1 MARVKVISPSG
12 EAGDIPEEQLAA
24 AMAQGYKKADAGP
37 AAQPAAVEPEASEP
51 ASGDA
56 DSDDMLTATLKQI
69 PGFLGG
75 IVKGAAKGV
84 GNMITGAG
92 DMAGHLPSDL
102 LNPFSPNI
110 RQVVDSAYGQP
121 GLSKTAFAE
130 AHRELQP
137 HGAGEHIGKF
147 GADVAAL
154 ALAPGESIPAM
165 IGGNALITGTQTG
178 GDPTAMAVSGALAG
192 TGGLV
197 AKGLNKLA
205 TGTARGQAEVVSAR
219 RTAEAAKRAEGGSAN
234 NAMNDPLW
242 MKAQEGNTTKFTTLI
257 QKYGLTGQP
266 EKDIAIISKAP
277 EREQEVLSA
286 LSRQMNPA
294 KHQLGHE
301 WSMAEL
307 AGNAMPAALAGS
319 AVAGPLGGA
328 TTTAGILLVRSLMKK
343 YPGIAA
349 KLFGQGAGLAPGLGQ
364 LSGMAAG
371 QGVQEDDPMVA
382 ELMRRER

>member
-24 AMAQGYKKADAGP
+24 ALAQGYKRADAGP
-37 AAQPAAVEPEASEP
+37 AEQPTPAEPEAVEPA
-51 ASGDA
+51 AGDA
-56 DSDDMLTATLKQI
+56 DSNDMLTSVVKQI
-69 PGFLGG
+69 PGFITGLGKG
-75 IVKGAAKGV
+75 VVKGAA
-84 GNMITGAG
+84 NMAVGAG
-92 DMAGHLPSDL
+92 EMVRKIPGVTAG
-102 LNPFSPNI
+102 
-110 RQVVDSAYGQP
+110 VDALYGEP
-121 GLSKTAFAE
+121 GLSDRAFGE
-130 AHRELQP
+130 AHKELQP
-137 HGAGEHIGKF
+137 HGVGEHIGKF

-165 IGGNALITGTQTG
+165 MGGNALITGAQTG
-178 GDPTAMAVSGALAG
+178 GDPTAMATSAAFAGA
-192 TGGLV
+192 GGLA

-205 TGTARGQAEVVSAR
+205 KGTARGQAEIVSAK
-219 RTAEAAKRAEGGSAN
+219 RTAEAAKKVEGGSAN

-242 MKAQEGNTTKFTTLI
+242 MKAQEGNTAKFTELI

-266 EKDIAIISKAP
+266 EKDIAVISKAP
-277 EREQEVLSA
+277 EREQEILSA

-307 AGNAMPAALAGS
+307 VGNSLPAAMAGS
-319 AVAGPLGGA
+319 AIGGPIGGA
-328 TTTAGILLVRSLMKK
+328 STTAGILLVRSLMKK

-371 QGVQEDDPMVA
+371 QGVQDDDPMVT

>member
-1 MARVKVISPSG
+1 MARVKVISPTG

-24 AMAQGYKKADAGP
+24 AMAQGYKRAEAGP
-37 AAQPAAVEPEASEP
+37 AEQATSAVEPEAVEP
-51 ASGDA
+51 PAGDT
-56 DSDDMLTATLKQI
+56 DSDDMLTSVVKQI
-69 PGFLGG
+69 PGFITGLGKG
-75 IVKGAAKGV
+75 VVKGAA
-84 GNMITGAG
+84 NMAVGAG
-92 DMAGHLPSDL
+92 EMVRKIPGVTAG
-102 LNPFSPNI
+102 
-110 RQVVDSAYGQP
+110 VDALYGEP
-121 GLSKTAFAE
+121 GLSDRAFAE
-130 AHRELQP
+130 AKREVAP

-165 IGGNALITGTQTG
+165 MGGNALITGAQTG
-178 GDPTAMAVSGALAG
+178 GDPTAMATSAAFAGA
-192 TGGLV
+192 GGLA
-197 AKGLNKLA
+197 AKGFAKLA
-205 TGTARGQAEVVSAR
+205 KGYGAWQAEIVSAEQ
-219 RTAEAAKRAEGGSAN
+219 RTAEAAKKVEGGSAN
-234 NAMNDPLW
+234 NAMNDSPVDDQ
-242 MKAQEGNTTKFTTLI
+242 AQEGNTAKFTELI
-257 QKYGLTGQP
+257 QKYGLTGSRKRTSRLSRRRP
-266 EKDIAIISKAP
+266 TGS
-277 EREQEVLSA
+277 QEVLSA

-307 AGNAMPAALAGS
+307 AGNAMPAAIAGS

-371 QGVQEDDPMVA
+371 QGVQDDDPMVA